1 MGISYGFIL
10 FIAIAALVISVV
22 TLIYT
27 SVYKKRINEALTD
40 IIDETPKKHKPMM
53 SPLKF
58 LLTMILIMVAVY
70 LLITV
75 IAVMMLKMQTPNE
88 HVYTGN
94 TQCTIQ
100 LYSDEDIGN
109 TLLGAY
115 SPEEDIPGYTR
126 NDSYDEDV
134 QGRGNFRFVQYT
146 LNPESERVF
155 PEMIVYIEYTG
166 KATGDV
172 MFTEASCRSEMVMFS
187 GNSNAAYPIDLDDGK
202 GMWLILSGHN
212 YYGRLHITSG
222 IVPED
227 LVKTDS
233 IDLLRK
239 NMTEW
244 GDYDKEVS
252 LDQEMPE

>member
-126 NDSYDEDV
+126 NDS
-134 QGRGNFRFVQYT
+134 
-146 LNPESERVF
+146 
-155 PEMIVYIEYTG
+155 
-166 KATGDV
+166 
-172 MFTEASCRSEMVMFS
+172 
-187 GNSNAAYPIDLDDGK
+187 
-202 GMWLILSGHN
+202 
-212 YYGRLHITSG
+212 
-222 IVPED
+222 
-227 LVKTDS
+227 
-233 IDLLRK
+233 
-239 NMTEW
+239 
-244 GDYDKEVS
+244 
-252 LDQEMPE
+252 